1 MQLYYADTKQQ
12 SSGESPELIQREGG
26 LVTAVS
32 NEASGEVGVED
43 DKAGESISVDSGKVQ
58 QEPNALETSIKI

>member
-1 MQLYYADTKQQ
+1 M
-12 SSGESPELIQREGG
+12 
-26 LVTAVS
+26 TAVS